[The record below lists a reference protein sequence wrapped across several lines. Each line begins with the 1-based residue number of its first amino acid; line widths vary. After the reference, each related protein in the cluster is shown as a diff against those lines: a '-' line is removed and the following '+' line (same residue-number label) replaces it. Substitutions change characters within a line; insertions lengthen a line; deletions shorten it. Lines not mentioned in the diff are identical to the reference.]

1 MRIDIHRATNL
12 LYTHAKDIELV
23 FRKAVR
29 EAVLEHK
36 RANNPIAIWR
46 DGKVVILQPDE
57 IVIDDEEEEE

>member
-1 MRIDIHRATNL
+1 MRIDIHRTKDL

-36 RANNPIAIWR
+36 RANNPIATWR
-46 DGKVVILQPDE
+46 DGQVVILQPDE
-57 IVIDDEEEEE
+57 IVIDNEPEE